1 MTNNLKPVR
10 KSTLSELLLR
20 IFPRFARPEAET
32 EEHQRPSPARR
43 TDAPRRPESVNPPHN
58 LPKEN
63 LTADERA
70 RRAKEASRAYFK
82 AAGLM
87 ETFYESYPGERPPGR
102 DPLPQ
107 RDRGGR
113 GRGGR

>member
-1 MTNNLKPVR
+1 MTNNLKPGR

-32 EEHQRPSPARR
+32 GEHQRPPPARR

-82 AAGLM
+82 AAGKI
-87 ETFYESYPGERPPGR
+87 EDFYQSYPGERPPGR
-102 DPLPQ
+102 DPERKLQ
-107 RDRGGR
+107 RERGGR
-113 GRGGR
+113 GGR